1 MPTYTYENVQTGEQ
15 WDEILPMKDI
25 EKPVNESIRLVLAS
39 PSLGFATNT
48 KKREMDFRDGAKAI
62 GLPFTDMTNDG
73 VKERQRQAWLKKE
86 ENK

>member
-1 MPTYTYENVQTGEQ
+1 MPTYTYENTQTGKQ
-15 WDEILPMKDI
+15 WNEILPIKDMK
-25 EKPVNESIRLVLAS
+25 KPINKFIRLVITS
-39 PSLGFATNT
+39 PSLGFATYT